1 MGIEKK
7 DVRCRLTDVS
17 TEVKNEL
24 VEEKYNGRGIKKGN
38 EKNDTRCTI
47 NDFDTNKRTG

>member
-1 MGIEKK
+1 MGIEKQN
-7 DVRCRLTDVS
+7 VS

-24 VEEKYNGRGIKKGN
+24 VEGKYNGRRIKKGN

-47 NDFDTNKRTG
+47 SDFDRNKTNG